1 MNAATPRILIIY
13 DAEPPGPLLLARL
26 AQYEVD
32 LVPAQKFDFKVGP
45 PNLRSYDVFLVYTPR
60 NLRRGHSLCGS
71 LRRLWPA
78 PILLLAPITPPAE
91 AGRALQESVDILL
104 PPEIDPAIAAGHI
117 ASLVR
122 CQHRHP
128 LAPGEPAVAPLPL
141 YQDEQLEIDLERRT
155 VKVEGRVI
163 RLTPT
168 EFRFLA
174 LLVRHARELL
184 TYREILNHVWGWG
197 AADHRIVHTFAAQL
211 RAKLGTGGARYI
223 VNEYGNGYRFAPP
236 E

>member
-1 MNAATPRILIIY
+1 MKAAARCILVIY
-13 DAEPPGPLLLARL
+13 ETESPGPLLLARL
-26 AQYEVD
+26 AQYDVD
-32 LVPAQKFDFKVGP
+32 LVSSQKFDFKVGP

-60 NLRRGHSLCGS
+60 NLRRGHSLCDS
-71 LRRLWPA
+71 LRRLSTASILLIA
-78 PILLLAPITPPAE
+78 PIKPPDE
-91 AGRALQESVDILL
+91 ACRALQESVDVLL
-104 PPEIDPAIAAGHI
+104 APDIDPAIAAGHI
-117 ASLVR
+117 ASLLR
-122 CQHRHP
+122 CQARHH
-128 LAPGEPAVAPLPL
+128 LVPGEGIIAPLPL
-141 YQDEQLEIDLERRT
+141 YRDQQLEIDLEGRR

-184 TYREILNHVWGWG
+184 TYGEILNHVWGWG

-211 RAKLGTGGARYI
+211 RTKLGSGGAHYI
-223 VNEYGNGYRFAPP
+223 VNEYGSGYRFSPP